1 MKSRIKELRN
11 YLGMS
16 GEVFGEKLGLTKQT
30 ISRLENG
37 VNGITEQTIK
47 LICQEFN
54 VDEKWLRT
62 GEGEMFEPID
72 EKELRERLLND
83 HANPNHDPARA
94 AFIKAV
100 VDLSDAELDIVLKF
114 MENTIKE
121 YKKNTG
127 D

>member
-54 VDEKWLRT
+54 VNEKWLRT

-100 VDLSDAELDIVLKF
+100 VDLSDIELDIVLKF

>member
-54 VDEKWLRT
+54 VNEKWLRA

-72 EKELRERLLND
+72 EKELREKLLND

-100 VDLSDAELDIVLKF
+100 VDLSDTELDIVLKF

>member
-54 VDEKWLRT
+54 VNEKWLRT

-72 EKELRERLLND
+72 EKELREKLLND

-100 VDLSDAELDIVLKF
+100 VDLSDTELDIVLKF

>member
-1 MKSRIKELRN
+1 MKERLRELRT
-11 YLGMS
+11 YLGLT
-16 GEVFGEKLGLTKQT
+16 GEKFGEKIGLKKVVVSQM
-30 ISRLENG
+30 ENG
-37 VNGITEQTIK
+37 KSCITDRTVA
-47 LICQEFN
+47 LVCREFN
-54 VDEKWLRT
+54 VNEKWLRT

-72 EKELRERLLND
+72 EKELREKLLND

-100 VDLSDAELDIVLKF
+100 VDLSDTELDIVLKF

>member
-1 MKSRIKELRN
+1 
-11 YLGMS
+11 MS

-54 VDEKWLRT
+54 VNEKWLRA

-72 EKELRERLLND
+72 EKELREKLLND

-100 VDLSDAELDIVLKF
+100 VDLSDTELDIVLKF